1 MLPNEWTTLVLT
13 THIIVGRQG
22 KPANRMVVFH
32 SFQIIVYFDLK
43 KLYIQSSRHSLR
55 SKCYASKKA
64 KITERACYSITID
77 TYNSIITII
86 LYNGAPH
93 PT

>member
-1 MLPNEWTTLVLT
+1 MHNTYY
-13 THIIVGRQG
+13 
-22 KPANRMVVFH
+22 K
-32 SFQIIVYFDLK
+32 
-43 KLYIQSSRHSLR
+43 
-55 SKCYASKKA
+55 SKKA

-93 PT
+93 PTWLEFPFDKHFHPNYYIKGLYIEKNKFFLNLYQTYNVEASQTKKN

>member
-1 MLPNEWTTLVLT
+1 MHNTYY
-13 THIIVGRQG
+13 
-22 KPANRMVVFH
+22 K
-32 SFQIIVYFDLK
+32 
-43 KLYIQSSRHSLR
+43 
-55 SKCYASKKA
+55 SKKA

>member
-1 MLPNEWTTLVLT
+1 MHNTYY
-13 THIIVGRQG
+13 
-22 KPANRMVVFH
+22 K
-32 SFQIIVYFDLK
+32 
-43 KLYIQSSRHSLR
+43 
-55 SKCYASKKA
+55 SKKA

-93 PT
+93 PTLSWYDKPQSGGGMHPPKPRGRVLGG